1 MSSSGIERK
10 ENTLQAEI
18 VVIGIDLYYKSA
30 VGDNKGRIVETLKM
44 ASARSDL
51 VLTTGGIGPTL
62 DDMTRESVA
71 AVLGVPLELKPHLL
85 EQIKAMMGSRYTEN
99 NARQAHIPAGALAIE
114 NPVGTAPGFIAPTP
128 SGGVVIS
135 MPGVPSELRYL
146 TENTVIPFLK
156 ERFRLSAV

>member
-1 MSSSGIERK
+1 M
-10 ENTLQAEI
+10 QAEI
-18 VVIGIDLYYKSA
+18 VVIGTELLLGQIIDTNAAYLAQQLSSIGIDLYYKSA

-71 AVLGVPLELKPHLL
+71 EVLGVPLELKPHLL

-128 SGGVVIS
+128 RGGAIVS
-135 MPGVPSELRYL
+135 LPGVPGELRYL
-146 TENTVIPFLK
+146 M
-156 ERFRLSAV
+156 ERK